1 MTSPPTVW
9 DGVLRRLGAET
20 SAVSLEA
27 WIQPLTVREDPERL
41 VLPAPSPFHRER
53 LRSHFASRIGCLASE
68 VGGRP
73 IEVAIELAPECD
85 SASRARLRCAAPAP
99 APSVVAAVAVAV
111 AVERTGA

>member
-1 MTSPPTVW
+1 MTSPPTVG
-9 DGVLRRLGAET
+9 DRVLRRLGAET

-41 VLPAPSPFHRER
+41 VLLAPSAFHRER
-53 LRSHFASRIGCLASE
+53 VSSHVASRLGGPASE

-73 IEVAIELAPECD
+73 IEVAIQLAPECD
-85 SASRARLRCAAPAP
+85 SASRARFRCAAPAP